1 MMRIEERQNHFWG
14 WMQLQLDGYLV
25 VGVESEYQ
33 IFTKILFY
41 VDKVSPM
48 HPLILG

>member
-1 MMRIEERQNHFWG
+1 
-14 WMQLQLDGYLV
+14 MQLQLDGYLV
-25 VGVESEYQ
+25 VGVQSGYQ

-48 HPLILG
+48 HPLIVPKNEPRDKEVPIK